1 MVTKS
6 KAATTLE
13 EAPEAAPAA
22 DAAEEAPAAA
32 EEAPAEAPSA
42 EGDAPAEKKTKKAK
56 KAEKKKEGAEAEG
69 DKEEGAEGDK
79 KKKKP
84 KKKVVPGW
92 ATLTDD
98 ARSKLAKGGSL
109 AKPKVTD
116 AIVEAIK
123 MCGDGK
129 GVCSSK
135 AIRTMIMSDNPDLP
149 KKTLKKAMAKAIE
162 RGDVIQVKGTGLSGS
177 FKLGKGKPV
186 AGGEKKVEKA
196 GGKAKKGPK
205 KDSIPKKP
213 LEEIFPHVFTWACN
227 PKEAS
232 VGLIKKYL
240 VANYPDLELGEDM
253 KHYRKA
259 LELSEK
265 NGTLERLTGK
275 GFSGTFQL
283 VDGANKTGHK
293 FEDAFE
299 NACIAMNEPKDL
311 SVGKIRDY
319 LGAYH
324 PEYKTDDRPKVLKS
338 ALDRAVAKG
347 WVQQISGKGFTGTFR
362 LMHPYYPGPR
372 ELWGKDYV
380 EPKEK
385 GEATPKKAKK
395 EEAASPKKKAA
406 KKRAA
411 DSDSEDE
418 EEEDI
423 EEEAYKPKATKRGAP
438 KPRSSA
444 APPKK
449 KAKAAKEVVAKKSK
463 PAKGVKGGL
472 KQPKGRGGKK

>member
-32 EEAPAEAPSA
+32 EEAPAEAENA
-42 EGDAPAEKKTKKAK
+42 EEDAPAEKKTKKAK
-56 KAEKKKEGAEAEG
+56 KAEKKKEAAEG
-69 DKEEGAEGDK
+69 DKEEGAEGGE

-84 KKKVVPGW
+84 KKKVVPSW

-109 AKPKVTD
+109 AKPKVQD
-116 AIVEAIK
+116 AIVDAIK

-129 GVCSSK
+129 GVASAS
-135 AIRTMIMSDNPDLP
+135 AIRTMIMSENPDLP
-149 KKTLKKAMAKAIE
+149 KMVLKKAMAKAVE
-162 RGDVIQVKGTGLSGS
+162 RGVVIQVKGKGLAGS
-177 FKLGKGKPV
+177 FKLGKGKAV
-186 AGGEKKVEKA
+186 AGAEKKADKA

-205 KDSIPKKP
+205 KDSLPKKP
-213 LEEIFPHVFTWACN
+213 LEELFPHVFTWACN

-253 KHYRKA
+253 KHYKKA

-311 SVGKIRDY
+311 SVSKIRDY
-319 LGAYH
+319 LGHYH

-338 ALDRAVAKG
+338 ALDRAAAKG
-347 WVQQISGKGFTGTFR
+347 WVQQISGKGFSGTYR

-372 ELWGKDYV
+372 ELWGKDYM

-385 GEATPKKAKK
+385 GEAAPKKEKK
-395 EEAASPKKKAA
+395 EEASPKKKAA

-418 EEEDI
+418 EDEDV

-444 APPKK
+444 APAKK
-449 KAKAAKEVVAKKSK
+449 KAKAAVVAKKSK

>member
-32 EEAPAEAPSA
+32 EEAPAEAANA

-56 KAEKKKEGAEAEG
+56 KAEKKEGAEAEG
-69 DKEEGAEGDK
+69 DKEEGAEGE

-135 AIRTMIMSDNPDLP
+135 AIKTMIMSDNPDLP
-149 KKTLKKAMAKAIE
+149 KKSLKKAMAKAIE
-162 RGDVIQVKGTGLSGS
+162 RGDVIQVKGTGLAGS

-186 AGGEKKVEKA
+186 AGGEKKAEKA

-213 LEEIFPHVFTWACN
+213 LEELFPHVFTWACN

-411 DSDSEDE
+411 DSDSE
-418 EEEDI
+418 EEEDV